1 MQSDTGAEHRPA
13 DPPGEF
19 ATCRARHRRRETCVI
34 LCRRGVCFV
43 LSLTHATIQDLVG
56 RLARLNALG
65 RYVERQMGAQ
75 TTPTETAWIQESEQS
90 LRRQAGK
97 ELDEDFVPGA
107 TPPRAR
113 ARQFA

>member
-1 MQSDTGAEHRPA
+1 MGLGKRSTTTSSSKSITSSALLSNSRA
-13 DPPGEF
+13 LYRNF
-19 ATCRARHRRRETCVI
+19 A
-34 LCRRGVCFV
+34 
-43 LSLTHATIQDLVG
+43 LVD

-107 TPPRAR
+107 NPPRAR